1 MKAPVNKGGVR
12 RVAAAVAVALIF
24 MPLMTQAEWKV
35 DLSRRQKVL
44 RDHETQNR
52 RANPNAAETERG
64 LFDVVFESGEPL
76 QEFVILNTEK
86 GFLPSIIRMRKGAK
100 YLLHVVNVNEK
111 EKNISFVLDAF
122 SEHHSTFYGKVKS
135 FRVEPKKEGV
145 YSYQCP
151 ETSVEGRVVVYSA
164 GGSSVPPTLGRGP
177 ASEEEK

>member
-1 MKAPVNKGGVR
+1 MSQRWMRLSAT
-12 RVAAAVAVALIF
+12 ALVALLGS
-24 MPLMTQAEWKV
+24 MPILARAEWKV
-35 DLSRRQKVL
+35 DLSRRQKVM
-44 RDHETQNR
+44 RDHEVQNQ
-52 RANPNAAETERG
+52 RANPNAAETDKG
-64 LFDVVFESGEPL
+64 LFDVLFESGEPL
-76 QEFVILNTEK
+76 QELVILNTEK
-86 GFLPSIIRMRKGAK
+86 GFLPSTIRMRKGAK
-100 YLLHVVNVNEK
+100 YLIHVVNVNEK

-151 ETSVEGRVVVYSA
+151 ETSVEGRVVVYAS